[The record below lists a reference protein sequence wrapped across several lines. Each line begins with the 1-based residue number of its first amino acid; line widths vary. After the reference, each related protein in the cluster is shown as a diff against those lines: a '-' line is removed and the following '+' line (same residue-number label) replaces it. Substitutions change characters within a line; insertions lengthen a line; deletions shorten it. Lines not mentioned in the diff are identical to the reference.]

1 MKIKKLF
8 KALFVMMM
16 VFGLSFVFF
25 VGESFGTAQ
34 GPGST
39 GGDATTTTCNTATHI
54 KNTDQCN
61 DNYGGA
67 SWHIFKI
74 SNGVTKVGDVDSA
87 TIVTSPTSSVGVT
100 YTTSEKFM
108 NEGGYDG
115 NLSTKCP
122 ASQYDYYLAYVYD
135 GWRGYNLTGG
145 PVFYGPLQWR
155 VACGEINGHCNKPV
169 YHTRNSLSHSE
180 ALARIKANN
189 NVNTIRLGGSHPTS
203 SSDSSYVSADALWFY
218 QKYCA
223 ESKSCDENA
232 TEIPKIGYFCMPTSV
247 YKATLTAYAKYGTGD
262 NEYLNNHRPI
272 DSQTVSIG
280 NNATVDSAKYDEQ
293 GYTWSHWGSSGVCAG
308 ANKTRKCT
316 ASMDA
321 NHVVNGYYDKNE
333 WQAQSIVSRTSNGSA
348 IATAGYASS
357 TPSPTPSLG
366 YIDNCDPVNGCKVYF
381 RHNIKRVKG
390 SGTTAYTV
398 SRNSNLT
405 KSDDSARGIDGN
417 TSVATGNSNTDD
429 SVKQA
434 SSSGPF
440 TLYPGMIVCERITFR
455 GFNVPGSTDQH
466 TEVCAIAL
474 GKSQPD
480 DPPSDTPE
488 DPGAQSGD
496 TSFVNIKVRNN
507 TVDAYKKYQRLV
519 YAKPTDK
526 ISYRAVYNPN
536 LQYVYKIKA
545 KNNRM
550 KVQIDSGSTKYN
562 GEGKAIGTIFNEHKN
577 PNWNNDFV
585 VSSSFAD
592 SDRNYQHS
600 VNNTPGDSS
609 KKTDDIP
616 GTNSFYTVKGTDV
629 GKSLKE
635 TITVNNG
642 SITQKRGSGSNDSR
656 TTPIQVEF
664 NKDPSDSRVSIAN
677 VKTTPAPSKEATAK
691 VPYNYR
697 NDTRVNNTNKIV
709 YAGETL
715 TVKHDYIINPKP
727 NRYTSPNTP
736 YITNIG
742 DPQWKIGIRVVGGD
756 SYWTRIHKPGSDNNK
771 FAVSESEMYQTKT
784 IPTETTIN
792 IPDVPAGTTICV
804 RSAVYPRDSGTDD
817 NLNKNAYGIN
827 DDRSWKKSDE
837 VCFTVAKRPSIEVW
851 GGNIYTRGKVTTA
864 TSTKNN
870 LAGYS
875 DYSYKVEDNDNGVRV
890 FGSFG
895 ELGLIASGQVTG
907 LASGASM
914 GFASN
919 NNGVLSPNPLA
930 EVINTN
936 PNTPAN
942 ASNPGGSKKSSICD
956 RSPLTFA
963 NSPCGTLGQL
973 GKTATTTN
981 MEDDKNNV
989 LGKFIRELDSSNT
1002 GSPVVLNDRS
1012 KVQSDGTYYYY
1023 SNSDLEVGTGGS
1035 KVTTSIDNSTIQ
1047 VVHSKNTLYVK
1058 GNLAYNET
1066 YQKYSELP
1074 KLVLYGKNVV
1084 IECDVT
1090 RIDALIIAD
1099 EKVVTCN
1106 NFSDDN
1112 GNSDVNSGSL
1122 FDNAKNHINE
1132 RANSNQLIING
1143 AIVTK
1148 TLVANRTYGAA
1159 SGANSIVPAEII
1171 NFDPTLYMWGGLGND
1186 EGSDGDL
1193 EVTLTKELAPR
1204 R

>member
-39 GGDATTTTCNTATHI
+39 GGDATSTTCSTATHV
-54 KNTDQCN
+54 KNTDQCS

-67 SWHIFKI
+67 SWHVFKI
-74 SNGVTKVGDVDSA
+74 SNGVKKVGDVDSA

-115 NLSTKCP
+115 KLSTKCP

-218 QKYCA
+218 QKYCE
-223 ESKSCDENA
+223 ESKTCDKNA

-272 DSQTVSIG
+272 DSQTVRIG

-366 YIDNCDPVNGCKVYF
+366 YIDNCDPVNGCEVYF

-398 SRNSNLT
+398 SRTSNLT

-417 TSVATGNSNTDD
+417 TSVATGNSNKDD

-440 TLYPGMIVCERITFR
+440 TLYPGMIVCEKITFR
-455 GFNVPGSTDQH
+455 GFNVIGSTDQH

-488 DPGAQSGD
+488 DPNSPSGD

-545 KNNRM
+545 KKNRM

-562 GEGKAIGTIFNEHKN
+562 GEGKAIGTIFDEHKN

-600 VNNTPGDSS
+600 VNNIPGDSS

-616 GTNSFYTVKGTDV
+616 ETNSFYTVKGTDV

-635 TITVNNG
+635 TITVNND
-642 SITQKRGSGSNDSR
+642 SITQKRGSDSNDSR

-691 VPYNYR
+691 VPYNYE
-697 NDTRVNNTNKIV
+697 NDTRVNNKNKIV

-715 TVKHDYIINPKP
+715 TVKHDYIIKPKR

-756 SYWTRIHKPGSDNNK
+756 SYWTSIHKPGDDNDKFTVSD
-771 FAVSESEMYQTKT
+771 SEMYQIKT

-804 RSAVYPRDSGTDD
+804 RSAVYPKDSGTDD
-817 NLNKNAYGIN
+817 NVNKNVYDII
-827 DDRSWKKSDE
+827 
-837 VCFTVAKRPSIEVW
+837 CMSI
-851 GGNIYTRGKVTTA
+851 
-864 TSTKNN
+864 
-870 LAGYS
+870 
-875 DYSYKVEDNDNGVRV
+875 
-890 FGSFG
+890 
-895 ELGLIASGQVTG
+895 
-907 LASGASM
+907 
-914 GFASN
+914 
-919 NNGVLSPNPLA
+919 
-930 EVINTN
+930 
-936 PNTPAN
+936 
-942 ASNPGGSKKSSICD
+942 
-956 RSPLTFA
+956 
-963 NSPCGTLGQL
+963 
-973 GKTATTTN
+973 
-981 MEDDKNNV
+981 
-989 LGKFIRELDSSNT
+989 
-1002 GSPVVLNDRS
+1002 
-1012 KVQSDGTYYYY
+1012 
-1023 SNSDLEVGTGGS
+1023 
-1035 KVTTSIDNSTIQ
+1035 
-1047 VVHSKNTLYVK
+1047 
-1058 GNLAYNET
+1058 
-1066 YQKYSELP
+1066 
-1074 KLVLYGKNVV
+1074 
-1084 IECDVT
+1084 
-1090 RIDALIIAD
+1090 
-1099 EKVVTCN
+1099 
-1106 NFSDDN
+1106 
-1112 GNSDVNSGSL
+1112 
-1122 FDNAKNHINE
+1122 
-1132 RANSNQLIING
+1132 
-1143 AIVTK
+1143 
-1148 TLVANRTYGAA
+1148 
-1159 SGANSIVPAEII
+1159 
-1171 NFDPTLYMWGGLGND
+1171 
-1186 EGSDGDL
+1186 
-1193 EVTLTKELAPR
+1193 
-1204 R
+1204 